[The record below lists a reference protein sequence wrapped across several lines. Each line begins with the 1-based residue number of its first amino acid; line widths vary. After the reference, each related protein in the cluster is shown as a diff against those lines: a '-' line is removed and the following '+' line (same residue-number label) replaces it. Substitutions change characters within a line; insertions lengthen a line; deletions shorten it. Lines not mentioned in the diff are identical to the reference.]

1 MWWAP
6 VCCGSAALDAATGN
20 FAERRP
26 ILRWCLGPMLQ
37 ESPTFSEGNRMF
49 ERIIWFVVAVV
60 LTAMAVSLWADAWV
74 AALGAGALAAYS
86 AVSAIR
92 GRCFGDVCMV
102 PVTAAEPVDIQPATG
117 RE

>member
-1 MWWAP
+1 
-6 VCCGSAALDAATGN
+6 
-20 FAERRP
+20 
-26 ILRWCLGPMLQ
+26 
-37 ESPTFSEGNRMF
+37 MF

-92 GRCFGDVCMV
+92 GRCFGDVCAV
-102 PVTAAEPVDIQPATG
+102 PITAAEPVDTQPETC